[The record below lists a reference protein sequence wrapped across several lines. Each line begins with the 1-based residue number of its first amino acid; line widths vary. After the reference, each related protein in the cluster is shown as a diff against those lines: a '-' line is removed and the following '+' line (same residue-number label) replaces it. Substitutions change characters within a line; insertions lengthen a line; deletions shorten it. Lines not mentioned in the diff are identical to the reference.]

1 MNEATHDPGV
11 RHRRA
16 RIAADERVR
25 RAGGQRQPPRDE
37 VPENSA
43 RQAGHDDVG
52 RHQVQIHE
60 SLAHRF
66 GHRRAEQE
74 RRHEVEKPGPQ
85 HGLPRRKH
93 ARGHDGGDRI
103 GGVVESVDEVE
114 DQRDADDQDGQ
125 LKSAHR

>member
-1 MNEATHDPGV
+1 MSAC
-11 RHRRA
+11 
-16 RIAADERVR
+16 DELVGS
-25 RAGGQRQPPRDE
+25 ASHHVMQ

-74 RRHEVEKPGPQ
+74 RRDEIEKRGPQ

-93 ARGHDGGDRI
+93 ARGHDRGDRI
-103 GGVVESVDEVE
+103 GGVVEAVDVSRTPARSPMIRPASVN
-114 DQRDADDQDGQ
+114 
-125 LKSAHR
+125 SAHR